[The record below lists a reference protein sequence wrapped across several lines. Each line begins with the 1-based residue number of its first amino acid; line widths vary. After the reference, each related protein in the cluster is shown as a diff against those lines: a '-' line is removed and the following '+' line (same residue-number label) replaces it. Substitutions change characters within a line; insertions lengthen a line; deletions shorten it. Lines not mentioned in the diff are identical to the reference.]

1 MSASSKKK
9 IRKEQNA
16 VQLSERQRR
25 ERKEAKKLKIYSI
38 VFTALIVAILVTAI
52 AVMTFKAIDSSGL
65 VNKLTTALT
74 IGDHKINSV
83 EMNYY
88 YMDAVTKTY
97 NQWET
102 TYGKSLPTMISF
114 MGLDL
119 TKPLDEQD
127 YYDEGK
133 TWADYFMDMAV
144 ENAYSDYTLSDA
156 AKADKFS
163 ITDKEKLSLESQLGS
178 IEMQAM
184 LKGYPNIDQYISAY
198 YGNGATYDSY
208 TEYVER
214 SALASAYYNNYYNNL
229 SYTADQISAHA
240 AEHANEYTSFSYAEY
255 ELPYESFLGEGTTG
269 EDGNVT
275 HSDEEIAAARDAAKA
290 AAEELAKATSL
301 EALNAAI
308 AAMEINKNAE
318 EPVAARA
325 HEKILY
331 SSLEEK
337 YQTWLTEDGR
347 KIGDIGVLENSSTS
361 TDADGNQTTTVS
373 GYTVVIFTAV
383 TDNKETM
390 SNVRHLLVAPVAEV
404 DEVTGE
410 EEISEDAWNV
420 AKETAE
426 MHLREWKEADG
437 TEKGFIELVK
447 ESSEDEGSVEN
458 GGLYENIHRDSPY
471 EKAFLEW
478 AIDPARTPGE
488 TGIVQT
494 SYGYHIMY
502 YVGRT
507 EMTYHDYLITEKLRT
522 ADLESW
528 FNDLKD
534 AVKLTREDLSRVDT
548 SSVLFAASNG

>member
-16 VQLSERQRR
+16 AQLSERQRK
-25 ERKEAKKLKIYSI
+25 ERKEAKQLKIYSI
-38 VFTALIVAILVTAI
+38 VFTVLIVAILVTAI

-74 IGDHKINSV
+74 IGEHKVNSV

-88 YMDAVTKTY
+88 YMDAVTQTY
-97 NQWET
+97 SQWES
-102 TYGKSLPTMISF
+102 TYGESLPTMISF

-119 TKPLDEQD
+119 TKPLDEQE
-127 YYDEGK
+127 YYDEGT
-133 TWADYFMDMAV
+133 TWADYFMDMAI

-156 AKADKFS
+156 ATAAEFS
-163 ITDKEKLSLESQLGS
+163 IAEEDKLSLESQLGS

-184 LKGYPNIDQYISAY
+184 LNGYTNIDQYIAAY

-208 TEYVER
+208 TKYVER
-214 SALASAYYNNYYNNL
+214 SALANAYYNDHNDNL
-229 SYTADQISAHA
+229 TYTADQINAHA
-240 AEHANEYTSFSYAEY
+240 AEHTNEYASFSYAEY
-255 ELPYESFLGEGTTG
+255 ELSYESFLGEGTTD

-275 HSDEEIAAARDAAKA
+275 HTDEEIAAAKDAAKA

-301 EALNAAI
+301 EELNAAI
-308 AAMEINKNAE
+308 AAMEINKDAE
-318 EPVAARA
+318 ETVAAHA
-325 HEKILY
+325 HENVLY

-337 YQTWLTEDGR
+337 YQTWLTEEGR
-347 KIGDIGVLENSSTS
+347 KVGDIGVLEDTSTS
-361 TDADGNQTTTVS
+361 TDEDGNETTTVN
-373 GYTVVIFTAV
+373 GYIVVLFTGLN
-383 TDNKETM
+383 DNKEAM
-390 SNVRHLLVAPVAEV
+390 SNVRHLLVVPVAET

-410 EEISEDAWNV
+410 EEVSEDAWNI

-437 TEKGFIELVK
+437 TEEGFIELVK

-471 EKAFLEW
+471 EDAFLEW
-478 AIDPARTPGE
+478 AIDPARTVGE
-488 TGIVQT
+488 TGIIQT
-494 SYGYHIMY
+494 TYGYHIMY
-502 YVGRT
+502 YVGDT
-507 EMTYHDYLITEKLRT
+507 EMTYHDYMITEELRA

-528 FNDLKD
+528 FTGLKD
-534 AVKLTREDLSRVDT
+534 AVKLTRGDLSRVDT
-548 SSVLFAASNG
+548 SSVLFAASNA